1 MTIFQRIRDL
11 ARQEERL
18 RWAVERQRARCTRIT
33 PTISN
38 MPKGGGSGQRM
49 EEDVIRLTMVKD
61 QYDTVARELRA
72 ERAALAPRIAQL
84 KDGTQRTA
92 MTMRYMKNMRIIEIG
107 DAVGYSERQVF
118 RVLERAESKI
128 LQRLKGKEGQK
139 KDGSTCQ

>member
-1 MTIFQRIRDL
+1 MTIFQSIRDL

-18 RWAVERQRARCTRIT
+18 RWAVERQKARCTRIT
-33 PTISN
+33 TTISN
-38 MPKGGGSGQRM
+38 APRGGGGDQRM

-61 QYDTVARELRA
+61 QYDAVATELRE
-72 ERAALAPRIAQL
+72 ERAALEPCIAQL

-118 RVLERAESKI
+118 RVLERAENKI
-128 LQRLKGKEGQK
+128 LQQLKGKEERK